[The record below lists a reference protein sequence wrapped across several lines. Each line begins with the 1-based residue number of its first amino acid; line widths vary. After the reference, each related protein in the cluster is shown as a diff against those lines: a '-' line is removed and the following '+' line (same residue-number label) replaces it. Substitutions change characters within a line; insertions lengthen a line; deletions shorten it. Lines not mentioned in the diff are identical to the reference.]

1 MCGLKLP
8 CQPGRTRFLTLC
20 VLYLASALGF
30 AALQEGVFRVP
41 DFKFSG
47 WMTLLTAATMAVCGH
62 IELAL
67 TTDGRRVG
75 TLKQYLKLSCLTL
88 GGMYFTNWSLN
99 YLNYPTRVLFK
110 SSKLLPT
117 MVVGTLMQGR
127 SYGPLEYLAS
137 AGLVGGI
144 VLFLLGDADT
154 LPQFAITG
162 VLLIT
167 VGLFCDAATSNYEE
181 KVFFRV
187 ATPASQ
193 AEVIA
198 YASTFGSGWALL
210 LMLPTGEL
218 NEAVEHS
225 AKYPQVVPLI
235 VGSAT
240 CGYVSVTFVLLLIKI
255 SGATVCEMIK
265 SLRKVLTVTL
275 SFVLYPKALS
285 YKYFV
290 GGAFVVISL
299 AATQELQRRKGGG
312 ALPPPPLLLHTAH
325 CTLRTAHCTL
335 RARLS
340 CAPGA
345 LRRRQ
350 ARATQPEAQGHA
362 ARARAAARRCRRPR
376 GRRRE
381 AALRGRDGRGGGRA
395 CRHHHVL
402 HQG

>member
-41 DFKFSG
+41 GFKFSG

-198 YASTFGSGWALL
+198 YASTFGCGWALL

-312 ALPPPPLLLHTAH
+312 ALLPPPLLHCTLHTAH
-325 CTLRTAHCTL
+325 CAL
-335 RARLS
+335 RALLS
-340 CAPGA
+340 P
-345 LRRRQ
+345 LV
-350 ARATQPEAQGHA
+350 
-362 ARARAAARRCRRPR
+362 RAR
-376 GRRRE
+376 
-381 AALRGRDGRGGGRA
+381 
-395 CRHHHVL
+395 V
-402 HQG
+402 